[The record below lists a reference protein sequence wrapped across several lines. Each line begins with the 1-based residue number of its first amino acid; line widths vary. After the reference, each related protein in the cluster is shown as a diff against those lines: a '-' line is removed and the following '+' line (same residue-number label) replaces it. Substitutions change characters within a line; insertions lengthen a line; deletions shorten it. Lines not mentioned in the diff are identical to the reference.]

1 METAEVIEIIQRHI
15 TELQDIY
22 KVSQMGMF
30 GSFARGE
37 ATESSDVDI
46 LIDFSQAVGLFHFI
60 DLQERLAQILGRKVD
75 LGTDLKPII
84 KEKVM
89 KEIIWI
95 PGLTGS

>member
-1 METAEVIEIIQRHI
+1 METAEIIEILQRHI

-22 KVSQMGMF
+22 KVSKIGIF

-46 LIDFSQAVGLFHFI
+46 LVDFSQAVGLFHFI
-60 DLQERLAQILGRKVD
+60 DLQDRLTQILGRKVD
-75 LGTDLKPII
+75 LGTDIKPII

-95 PGLTGS
+95 FDLTE